1 MRALL
6 ALSAYRTPPCAN
18 LSCTMRFDGGL
29 IVASMLTL
37 MSRGMAMNRIYAAA
51 ALILMAAQPTNAQD
65 SGDWLSWPL
74 ADRFTLELEAFF
86 PTLDT
91 KVRFDASDGEL
102 GTPIDFEQN
111 LGMSSTETLPAGA
124 FTWRFAKK
132 HKISLEAFALNR
144 SGSSITT
151 TEIRFGDEVFE
162 IALPISSYFDTQVTS
177 LGYSYSLLFDEK
189 KELTL
194 SAGLSVQD
202 IQFGLSGNGGELLE
216 IGTGLT
222 APLPSFG
229 IAGGYAITD
238 KWITRAGI
246 GYFAFDLSISDSE
259 NLSGEIINA
268 RASIEHH
275 TFENVRFALSYAYFD
290 VGVDF
295 TDLQRLSAVNYKYH
309 GPTLGIA
316 VSF

>member
-1 MRALL
+1 VLTKICIA
-6 ALSAYRTPPCAN
+6 AVS
-18 LSCTMRFDGGL
+18 FL
-29 IVASMLTL
+29 I
-37 MSRGMAMNRIYAAA
+37 
-51 ALILMAAQPTNAQD
+51 AAQPTNAQD
-65 SGDWLSWPL
+65 SEDWMSWPL
-74 ADRFTLELEAFF
+74 ADRFTIELEAFF

-91 KVRFDASDGEL
+91 KVRLDASDGGL
-102 GTPIDFEQN
+102 GTTIDFEQN

-229 IAGGYAITD
+229 ISGGYAITD
-238 KWITRAGI
+238 KWVTRAGI

-259 NLSGEIINA
+259 NLSGEIVHVN
-268 RASIEHH
+268 ASIEHH
-275 TFENVRFALSYAYFD
+275 TFENVRFVLSYAYFD

-295 TDLQRLSAVNYKYH
+295 TDLGRLGAVSYKYH
-309 GPTLGIA
+309 GPTLGVA
-316 VSF
+316 AAF